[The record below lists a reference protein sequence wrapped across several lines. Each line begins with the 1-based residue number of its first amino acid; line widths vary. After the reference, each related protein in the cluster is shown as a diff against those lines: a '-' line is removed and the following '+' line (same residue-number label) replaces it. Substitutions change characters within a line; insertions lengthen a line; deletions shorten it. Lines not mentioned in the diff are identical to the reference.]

1 MVRLEFAPEIY
12 SLAEYPHVEIT
23 AKAVGLP
30 KEKVAFLEF
39 SKAALMTS
47 LFAATDKSHHQMLTY
62 KLANEDGS
70 RAIDDILRIIAV
82 SIKNVGE
89 ITAKDFEMIYSE
101 LGVFESV
108 PTFNRNKCMYLFVRL
123 LGEKG
128 FRVVEDKIEG
138 IISKEELKEVVRE
151 VIREELPSLL
161 RTAEKLTAYVK

>member
-1 MVRLEFAPEIY
+1 MRLEFAPEIY
-12 SLAEYPHVEIT
+12 SLAQYPHVEIT
-23 AKAVGLP
+23 AKAIGLP

-62 KLANEDGS
+62 KLAQEDGG
-70 RAIDDILRIIAV
+70 RAIEDILRIIAA

-89 ITAKDFEMIYSE
+89 ITQKDFEMIHDI
-101 LGVFESV
+101 LAAFEGI
-108 PTFNRNKCMYLFVRL
+108 PTFNRNKAMYLFVRL

-128 FRVVEDKIEG
+128 FRVVETAVEG
-138 IISKEELKEVVRE
+138 VISKEELKEVVRE

-161 RTAEKLTAYVK
+161 RTAEHLKTYVK